1 MLKRH
6 EAILEGF
13 RDFLDK
19 NAFPAPLADEHPISK
34 SSERFLVFN
43 EAHHGLSRVK
53 SGAALGFLGR
63 VVHEDCFRHVQ
74 EGMERVISS
83 VAKASKIE
91 ADPRFR
97 REESEKFLGLERGK
111 VVHPEL
117 DTLAHTVAMAVSSK
131 LKALEGF
138 RGRVLE
144 LSTPK
149 TPTGADETMA
159 AMLTA
164 REIRDIARAIHE
176 KKGAVGV
183 DAFIREALDA
193 ERFDVVAAIETAFPV
208 LIAPD
213 AIRSARMAW
222 AKERYPEIAGVEEAL
237 QMQVFGVYKAGSEVL
252 GLCRVAADRQTGAQ
266 EYSWNTPKDVM
277 TAFEL
282 ARPAIEAGEKALK
295 KFEHA
300 QSLTAKV
307 SEAKRDGNE

>member
-6 EAILEGF
+6 ESILEGF

-19 NAFPAPLADEHPISK
+19 NARPAPLADEHPISK
-34 SSERFLVFN
+34 ASERLLIFN
-43 EAHHGLSRVK
+43 EAHHGLSRVR

-63 VVHEDCFRHVQ
+63 VVHEDLFKHAQ

-97 REESEKFLGLERGK
+97 REEAEKFLGLERGK

-117 DTLAHTVAMAVSSK
+117 DNVARVVAMAVSEK

-138 RGRVLE
+138 KSRVLE
-144 LSTPK
+144 LSAPK
-149 TPTGADETMA
+149 APAGADETMA

-193 ERFDVVAAIETAFPV
+193 ERFDVVAAVEAAFPV

-213 AIRSARMAW
+213 ALRSSRMAW
-222 AKERYPEIAGVEEAL
+222 AKQRYPEIAGVEEAL

-252 GLCRVAADRQTGAQ
+252 GLCRVAADRQTGEQ
-266 EYSWNTPKDVM
+266 DYSWNTPKDVM

-282 ARPAIEAGEKALK
+282 ARPAIEAGEAAVK

-300 QSLTAKV
+300 QALSGKA
-307 SEAKRDGNE
+307 SEGNK